1 MKKLSCSWQNRW
13 KNHFTLF
20 NFFNSPTPVKKLFE
34 NNIFDIGTVISNR
47 KQMPKLT
54 DDKTMKRGD
63 NDLLSSS
70 KVIICK
76 CIDNQ
81 FVLLLLTT
89 HEGFNDLPTVQWRE
103 VLKIEIC
110 HLLSKGCQIVQQRG
124 DGCRYHGPK
133 KENDVSTRL

>member
-1 MKKLSCSWQNRW
+1 
-13 KNHFTLF
+13 
-20 NFFNSPTPVKKLFE
+20 
-34 NNIFDIGTVISNR
+34 
-47 KQMPKLT
+47 MPKLT

-89 HEGFNDLPTVQWRE
+89 HEGFNDLPTVQ
-103 VLKIEIC
+103 
-110 HLLSKGCQIVQQRG
+110 
-124 DGCRYHGPK
+124 
-133 KENDVSTRL
+133 